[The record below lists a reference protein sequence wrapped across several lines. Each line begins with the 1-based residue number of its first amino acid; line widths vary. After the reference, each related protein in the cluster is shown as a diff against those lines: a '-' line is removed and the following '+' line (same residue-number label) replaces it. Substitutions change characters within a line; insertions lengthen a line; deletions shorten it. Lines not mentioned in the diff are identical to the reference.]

1 MSWGWRRSRST
12 ATRTPTPSTSGW
24 PTPPS
29 GWGRRP
35 PAESYLRIDA
45 ILAAAAETGAEAIH
59 PGYGF
64 LSERAAFARAVEDA
78 GLVFVGPSAAMIE
91 ALGDK
96 IQARRLARSVGVE
109 GVPGTI
115 DPVIGR
121 PPGRGAGDPRRGGA
135 DRLPVA
141 GQGRGRRRRT
151 GHAQG
156 GHGGGPPGGAGSR
169 LGRGDVRIRRRLRL
183 PGARGPACAPYRGP
197 APGGRDRADRRHRRA
212 RLLDPAASPEAGR
225 RGAGTRPDRRRTAAP
240 PRPCGSRRHGGR
252 AAECCDRGVPA
263 SSRWC
268 GLLPGGQHTP
278 PGRARCQRAGRPP
291 RHRPGAVPA
300 GCRTTTLG
308 GGAGRGG
315 AGDQPRRSRH
325 RGPPV
330 GRGPGPRLRPGP
342 WQDPA
347 VGHAGGTRGQGRHR
361 RRGRRPGPSRL
372 RQPGRQDHGPRR
384 RPARGDRPATACT
397 RRDRGRRHPDDP
409 AVPPV
414 RGPACGVP
422 GRRPVDRLG
431 GRRVG
436 RASGAGPIRNGGGG
450 GSCCGG
456 RCRGPTGTSVRSR
469 CDPAG
474 PDADGW
480 AAAAREDAVDRWP
493 G

>member
-1 MSWGWRRSRST
+1 MS
-12 ATRTPTPSTSGW
+12 
-24 PTPPS
+24 PS
-29 GWGRRP
+29 GPPFRRILVANRGEIAVRIIRASHELGMEAVAVYSDADADAQHVRMADIAVRLGPAP

-115 DPVIGR
+115 DPVSVDRPDAVPAILAEAERIGF
-121 PPGRGAGDPRRGGA
+121 PLLVKAAAGGGGRGMRRVV
-135 DRLPVA
+135 D
-141 GQGRGRRRRT
+141 
-151 GHAQG
+151 
-156 GHGGGPPGGAGSR
+156 GGGPPGGAGGR
-169 LGRGDVRIRRRLRL
+169 LGRGDVRVRRRLGL

-225 RGAGTRPDRRRTAAP
+225 RGAGARPHRRRTARP
-240 PRPCGSRRHGGR
+240 PRPRGSRRHGGG
-252 AAECCDRGVPA
+252 AAECRDRGVPA

-268 GLLPGGQHTP
+268 GLLPGGQHAP

-300 GCRTTTLG
+300 GCRTTALG

-315 AGDQPRRSRH
+315 AGDQPRRARH
-325 RGPPV
+325 RGPPL
-330 GRGPGPRLRPGP
+330 GRGPRPRLRPGP

-347 VGHAGGTRGQGRHR
+347 VGHAGGPRGPGRHR
-361 RRGRRPGPSRL
+361 RRGRRPRPSRL
-372 RQPGRQDHGPRR
+372 RQPGRQDHGPCRGPARR
-384 RPARGDRPATACT
+384 HRPAAACT

-414 RGPACGVP
+414 RGPARGVP
-422 GRRPVDRLG
+422 GR
-431 GRRVG
+431 
-436 RASGAGPIRNGGGG
+436 
-450 GSCCGG
+450 
-456 RCRGPTGTSVRSR
+456 
-469 CDPAG
+469 
-474 PDADGW
+474 
-480 AAAAREDAVDRWP
+480 
-493 G
+493 